1 MTGQQYAS
9 MLSYS
14 SNMNILEGIQE
25 EEEEEDEETES
36 EEEQL
41 SDGEE
46 REREEREERERQE
59 EEEEAERQRK
69 KAEKEREEEVRKRNE
84 EMLNKNFVYKR
95 GSRLRKT
102 SSEKRLLEERP
113 TMDDEDY
120 VTATGTLRRRL
131 IKRTPSVAV
140 INETETA
147 KVMLKDNDSYLNSD
161 TTYSCIRHIQ
171 SIECMSH
178 ANV

>member
-59 EEEEAERQRK
+59 EEAERQRK

-102 SSEKRLLEERP
+102 SSEMRLLEERP

-147 KVMLKDNDSYLNSD
+147 KVMLKDNDYLKNN
-161 TTYSCIRHIQ
+161 TTYSCICHIR
-171 SIECMSH
+171 SNECMSH